1 MARHQTKHEVKQKSE
16 QKEQQHT
23 EQLFEQASSDF
34 NSTFPTIPE
43 YKLQAAIK
51 KGIDRGNKQKR
62 LKSGFKKWGLPTG
75 AVVLCAL
82 LFALISLQPSWTKL
96 GNQSAESTSTSS
108 MENIPDYIVAQLNSQ
123 ALRKAAQNGLYQPI
137 NQTSQQDQ
145 FSFTVDGV
153 IADGKSATIFYTMN
167 LKPGSPWDS
176 ITGISFENENGD
188 RLDTIRNLSTEI
200 LNVGDEYSLHMRNK
214 LTILSESGEI
224 PSNLIMKAFPKLSKL
239 VSSRWLTDEE
249 RKKVFDI
256 GKEFQV
262 SIPIKKS
269 VYSDLVKEIPINK
282 QEQSI
287 NYDFIIEKAI
297 LRPMS
302 TEVQIKLNKPNV
314 DLLHSFIQPSLTI
327 TDGETYLSTT
337 NVSRVDSKAYKK
349 DNNTISVYFDS
360 IYYLEH
366 DTITFQAD
374 GIRNNFKEQ
383 PKLVIDTVNKKLIS
397 SPDII
402 NLESVKSY
410 KANNTTEIE
419 LKITKHRSE
428 DEPITFISELKD
440 KNGVEYQPT
449 QRRNSLNLSS
459 DHKEFQTLRIELET
473 KKYAQPLTL
482 IVDNLYE
489 EHLDEIN
496 IPLIGIQKK

>member
-1 MARHQTKHEVKQKSE
+1 MVKHQTKHESKQKGE
-16 QKEQQHT
+16 QKGQQHT

-34 NSTFPTIPE
+34 NSTLPTIPE

-82 LFALISLQPSWTKL
+82 LFTLISLQPSWIKL
-96 GNQSAESTSTSS
+96 GNQNGESTSS

-123 ALRKAAQNGLYQPI
+123 ALRNAAKHGLYQPI

-167 LKPGSPWDS
+167 LKPDTPWDS
-176 ITGISFENENGD
+176 ITAISFENENGD
-188 RLDTIRNLSTEI
+188 RLDTITNFFTETLDSGKYNMYI
-200 LNVGDEYSLHMRNK
+200 RSRI
-214 LTILSESGEI
+214 TITSPSGEL
-224 PSNLIMKAFPKLSKL
+224 PSNIIMKAYPKLSKL
-239 VSSRWLTDEE
+239 ISSKLLTEE
-249 RKKVFDI
+249 EQKKIFDI
-256 GKEFQV
+256 GKEFKV
-262 SIPIKKS
+262 SIPIDKS
-269 VYSDLVKEIPINK
+269 VYSDLVKEIPMNK
-282 QEQSI
+282 QVESA
-287 NYDFIIEKAI
+287 NYSFIIEKAI
-297 LRPMS
+297 LHPMS
-302 TEVQIKLNKPNV
+302 TELQIKLNKPNV
-314 DLLHSFIQPSLTI
+314 DRLHSFIQPSLTI
-327 TDGETYLSTT
+327 TDGETYLSTKKIK
-337 NVSRVDSKAYKK
+337 RIDSKAYKK
-349 DNNTISVYFDS
+349 DANTISVYFDS

-374 GIRNNFKEQ
+374 GIRNNFEEQ

-397 SPDII
+397 SPDLI

-419 LKITKHRSE
+419 LKIRKHRTE
-428 DEPITFISELKD
+428 DEPLTFISELKD
-440 KNGVEYQPT
+440 KNGVAYQPT
-449 QRRNSLNLSS
+449 LRRNSLNLNS
-459 DHKEFQTLRIELET
+459 DHEEFQTLRIELET

-489 EHLDEIN
+489 EYLQKID

>member
-1 MARHQTKHEVKQKSE
+1 MAKHQTKQQAKQHSE
-16 QKEQQHT
+16 RNEQQHA
-23 EQLFEQASSDF
+23 EHLFEQISSDF
-34 NSTFPTIPE
+34 NSTLPTIPE

-51 KGIDRGNKQKR
+51 KGVERGNKQKR

-75 AVVLCAL
+75 AVVLYVL
-82 LFALISLQPSWTKL
+82 LFTLISLQPSWTKL
-96 GNQSAESTSTSS
+96 GNQNVETTNTSS
-108 MENIPDYIVAQLNSQ
+108 MENIPDYIVSQLNSQ
-123 ALRKAAQNGLYQPI
+123 ALQNAAKHGLYQPI

-167 LKPGSPWDS
+167 LKPESPWDS
-176 ITGISFENENGD
+176 ITAISFADENGNP
-188 RLDTIRNLSTEI
+188 LDTIRNLSTEI
-200 LNVGDEYSLHMRNK
+200 LNVGDEYSVHMSNK
-214 LTILSESGEI
+214 VTILCKSGEL
-224 PSNLIMKAFPKLSKL
+224 PSNLIMKAVPKLSKL
-239 VSSRWLTDEE
+239 FSPRWLTEEE
-249 RKKVFDI
+249 RKKIFDL

-282 QEQSI
+282 QEQSA

-297 LRPMS
+297 LHPLS
-302 TEVQIKLNKPNV
+302 TELQIKMNKPNV
-314 DLLHSFIQPSLTI
+314 DLFHSFILPSLTI
-327 TDGETYLSTT
+327 TDGKTYLSTKKI
-337 NVSRVDSKAYKK
+337 SRIDSKAYKK
-349 DNNTISVYFDS
+349 DANTISVYFDS

-366 DTITFQAD
+366 DTISLQAD
-374 GIRNNFKEQ
+374 GIRSNFKEQ
-383 PKLVIDTVNKKLIS
+383 PKLIIDTVKKELVS
-397 SPDII
+397 SPDLIH
-402 NLESVKSY
+402 LESVKSY

-459 DHKEFQTLRIELET
+459 DNKEFQTLRIELET

-489 EHLDEIN
+489 EHLQKID